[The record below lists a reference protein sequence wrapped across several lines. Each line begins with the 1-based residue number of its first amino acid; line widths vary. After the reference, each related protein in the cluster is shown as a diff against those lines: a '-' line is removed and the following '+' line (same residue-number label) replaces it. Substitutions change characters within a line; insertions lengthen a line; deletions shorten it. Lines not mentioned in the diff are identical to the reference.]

1 MKFRNLAV
9 IAKWKRGEGNV
20 FVPYPYGANP
30 HGVTGKVHRIV
41 KRNRGSKSCTFSLR
55 FFRRTSSGDTTFTRT
70 MPRFSP
76 WKMAIVP
83 LYMVFNG
90 SASSRKISRVR
101 WENDEEVTGSQILQ
115 LVRDR
120 FLLEVGK
127 FFEYRFVSIADLSIR
142 IEIDG

>member
-1 MKFRNLAV
+1 
-9 IAKWKRGEGNV
+9 
-20 FVPYPYGANP
+20 
-30 HGVTGKVHRIV
+30 
-41 KRNRGSKSCTFSLR
+41 
-55 FFRRTSSGDTTFTRT
+55 
-70 MPRFSP
+70 
-76 WKMAIVP
+76 MAIVP

>member
-1 MKFRNLAV
+1 M
-9 IAKWKRGEGNV
+9 G
-20 FVPYPYGANP
+20 
-30 HGVTGKVHRIV
+30 
-41 KRNRGSKSCTFSLR
+41 RNRVHFLFVSFAAPP
-55 FFRRTSSGDTTFTRT
+55 GDTTFTRT

-142 IEIDG
+142 IEIYG